1 MARQFFSSGITPILP
16 ANGILASHS
25 FGESDHKGLG
35 RLSTLLG
42 HSKCRSIH
50 WESRLKIPKRIMAN
64 SHFNAS
70 PLSLTGFVWKNL
82 WRRRLRTLLT
92 LCGIGMAIGAF
103 VGLVGFSSAF
113 ENEWLRIYSSSGTDI
128 AVIQQTFLNT
138 SLDESAGATLKSL
151 PLVARAT
158 PVIFNLMDL
167 TTDVNAL
174 AYGWKA
180 DTYEFDSLQI
190 LSGRRFRD
198 GHPEVMLGDLLA
210 DDLKKKVGDTLEI
223 QSSSF
228 AVCAIYHGGSGL
240 QAAAVIMPLDQ
251 LQELSSLQ
259 GKVSTFD
266 VRLRP
271 APAGEPQEHYLKRA
285 QAQIEAALP
294 GLRAV
299 PAAERAHSNQF
310 VQLAHASA
318 WGTSSIA
325 LLIGILGIANTM
337 AMSVY
342 ERTREIGVLRALGWN
357 RRQVLI
363 LIQLEAAILGLGG
376 GIFGIALGWC
386 ALHLLAALPQTASIV
401 STSLPVLL
409 LAESLGIAVLAGL
422 IAGALP
428 AWRASKLSPVEA
440 LRYD

>member
-1 MARQFFSSGITPILP
+1 MHAKLQ
-16 ANGILASHS
+16 N
-25 FGESDHKGLG
+25 
-35 RLSTLLG
+35 RLQS
-42 HSKCRSIH
+42 
-50 WESRLKIPKRIMAN
+50 LKVIELYSQVMAN
-64 SHFNAS
+64 SHFKAS
-70 PLSLTGFVWKNL
+70 PLSLTGCVWKNL

-103 VGLVGFSSAF
+103 VGLVGFSNAF

-138 SLDESAGATLKSL
+138 SLSESAGATLKSL
-151 PLVARAT
+151 PLVAQAT
-158 PVIFNLMDL
+158 PVIYNMMDL

-180 DTYEFDSLQI
+180 GSYEFDSLQI
-190 LSGRRFRD
+190 LSGRHFRD

-223 QSSSF
+223 QSSPF
-228 AVCAIYHGGSGL
+228 TVCAIYHGGSGL
-240 QAAAVIMPLDQ
+240 QADAVIMPLDQ

-271 APAGEPQEHYLKRA
+271 APVGESQEHYLKRA
-285 QAQIEAALP
+285 QAQIEGALP

-299 PAAERAHSNQF
+299 PAAERAHNNQF

-337 AMSVY
+337 AMSVH
-342 ERTREIGVLRALGWN
+342 ERTREIGILRALGWN
-357 RRQVLI
+357 RGQVLI
-363 LIQLEAAILGLGG
+363 LIQLEAAILGLCGG
-376 GIFGIALGWC
+376 FLGIAFGWC

-401 STSLPVLL
+401 STALPVFL
-409 LAESLGIAVLAGL
+409 LAEALGIAVLAGL

-428 AWRASKLSPVEA
+428 AWRAAQLSPVEA

>member
-1 MARQFFSSGITPILP
+1 MPNSNLKTSS
-16 ANGILASHS
+16 
-25 FGESDHKGLG
+25 
-35 RLSTLLG
+35 
-42 HSKCRSIH
+42 
-50 WESRLKIPKRIMAN
+50 
-64 SHFNAS
+64 
-70 PLSLTGFVWKNL
+70 LSLAGVVWKNL
-82 WRRRLRTLLT
+82 GRRRLRTLLT

-103 VGLVGFSSAF
+103 VGLVGFSNAF
-113 ENEWLRIYSSSGTDI
+113 ENQWLRIYSSSGTDI
-128 AVIQQTFLNT
+128 SVIQQTFLNT
-138 SLDESAGATLKSL
+138 SLDESDGKTLNSL
-151 PLVARAT
+151 PLVAQAT

-180 DTYEFDSLQI
+180 DSYEFDSLHI

-223 QSSSF
+223 QSTPF
-228 AVCAIYHGGSGL
+228 TVCAIYHGGSGL
-240 QAAAVIMPLDQ
+240 QEDAVIMPLDQ

-271 APAGEPQEHYLKRA
+271 APAGESPQHYLERA

-299 PAAERAHSNQF
+299 PAAERAHNNQF

-318 WGTSSIA
+318 WGTSLIA
-325 LLIGILGIANTM
+325 LLIGVLGIANTM

-342 ERTREIGVLRALGWN
+342 ERTREIGILRALGWN
-357 RRQVLI
+357 RWQVLL
-363 LIQLEAAILGLGG
+363 LIQLEAALLGLGG
-376 GIFGIALGWC
+376 GVFGIAFGWC
-386 ALHLLAALPQTASIV
+386 ALRLFAALPQTASIV
-401 STSLPVLL
+401 STSLPVPL
-409 LAESLGIAVLAGL
+409 LAEALGIAVLAGL
-422 IAGALP
+422 IAGAMP
-428 AWRASKLSPVEA
+428 AWRAAQLSPVEA